1 MTRILLLLAIG
12 VIAYLLLRRWL
23 ARKTSPTQPPAYAP
37 MVNCV
42 SCGLHLPRDT
52 AIERDGRYYC
62 SREHADQ
69 SAP

>member
-1 MTRILLLLAIG
+1 LLLAIG

-23 ARKTSPTQPPAYAP
+23 ARNASSTPSPPPAYAP
-37 MVNCV
+37 MVSCM
-42 SCGLHLPRDT
+42 SCGLHLSRDT

-69 SAP
+69 SAS

>member
-23 ARKTSPTQPPAYAP
+23 ARRASSSAPPAYAP
-37 MVNCV
+37 MVSCM